1 MVPEQAGEQGGREGV
16 APGGRIYA
24 TPRRVES
31 TPTRPVRARCTRE
44 DLGSRASDRAATT
57 ARGWQVVLNP
67 PRSGAHK
74 RVPAARHED
83 VAPGARPVAV
93 APLNDA
99 ETERAAA
106 PAFAAAATRGG
117 GGLVGPLD
125 GAPVRRAVGA
135 ARRSRRHR
143 PGPPLLP
150 SRRGLDRPPW
160 SGTSCPRGRL
170 RGDSAGLT
178 AIMAGREGG
187 GAARHDTRA
196 PPVGVVALAARPPDE
211 PAAPAAV
218 ENFGTIDFL
227 NSPAA
232 CWMRRAKAS

>member
-67 PRSGAHK
+67 PRSGAQQ

-143 PGPPLLP
+143 PGPPPL
-150 SRRGLDRPPW
+150 SGRRGLDRPPW
-160 SGTSCPRGRL
+160 SGTSCPRRRL
-170 RGDSAGLT
+170 GGDSAGLT
-178 AIMAGREGG
+178 ATMARVDAKKVAVLLGTTQEHRRSTSWRSPPARRTSQLRQPRWRTSGR
-187 GAARHDTRA
+187 
-196 PPVGVVALAARPPDE
+196 
-211 PAAPAAV
+211 
-218 ENFGTIDFL
+218 
-227 NSPAA
+227 S
-232 CWMRRAKAS
+232 AS